1 MAEQFGQQDDA
12 ETDPGQFIAKI
23 RAPDFFWRPMRNDN
37 HFMVKPNG
45 FLLEYTKNK
54 YWRPTAN
61 RFLVQPSKAMN
72 NAKFADFFF
81 RMMYI

>member
-1 MAEQFGQQDDA
+1 
-12 ETDPGQFIAKI
+12 
-23 RAPDFFWRPMRNDN
+23 MRNDN

-61 RFLVQPSKAMN
+61 RFLVQPSKPLN

-81 RMMYI
+81 PNDVHLKIVHCLKINRFSGESYRIKT